1 MRIAVLDQSF
11 HIKTGS
17 FLFLLD
23 LLRRLGT
30 VDYFCVDIK
39 DLAEVADG
47 NYDVIILCQT
57 ECCGPYF
64 LARGKRTVIVP
75 MYDAC
80 ANMPEAYW
88 RAMAG
93 ARVIS
98 FCQKLH
104 VRMLACGLDS
114 IYLQYFPNPSTIKP
128 VEDFSNLR
136 GFLWQRSPR
145 EGFNWRL
152 ASRLCGLSLTSLHVH
167 LAADDNSNDRQML
180 PPDITTSEWGADSS
194 AYLAHMRKANV
205 FFAPRATEGIGMA
218 NLEAMA
224 HGMCVI
230 AHDDATANEYVRHQE
245 SGYLYDI
252 GNPANLGLTP
262 ARAQQCGRAARKT
275 VEDGYKRYNERVDEV
290 LAFISS
296 TPKPDPRYRYQFPPN
311 DFIRLAR
318 QIFADAPGMQAILTK
333 AEGRG
338 AFSESLA
345 RIRRRVR
352 RIPVLGPGA
361 KAIYGWVRE
370 KDA

>member
-114 IYLQYFPNPSTIKP
+114 IYLQYFPNPSTIKA

-136 GFLWQRSPR
+136 GFLWQRRPR

-152 ASRLCGLSLTSLHVH
+152 ASWLCGSSLTSLHVH
-167 LAADDNSNDRQML
+167 LASDHDNDDLEML
-180 PPDITTSEWGADSS
+180 PPGVTTSEWAAESS
-194 AYLAHMRKANV
+194 VYLAHMQTANV

-230 AHDDATANEYVRHQE
+230 AHDDATANEYIVHRE
-245 SGYLYDI
+245 NGYLYNI
-252 GNPANLGLTP
+252 ENPENIDLTP
-262 ARAQQCGRAARKT
+262 ARALQCGRAARKT
-275 VEDGYKRYNERVDEV
+275 VEDGYERYKEKLDY
-290 LAFISS
+290 LLSFISS
-296 TPKPDPRYRYQFPPN
+296 TPKPSPRYRHQFPPN
-311 DFIRLAR
+311 DFIHLAR
-318 QIFADAPGMQAILTK
+318 EIFADAPGMQWILTK
-333 AEGRG
+333 AEGRN
-338 AFSESLA
+338 AFIESLIRVKRRA
-345 RIRRRVR
+345 RQ
-352 RIPVLGPGA
+352 IPLLGP
-361 KAIYGWVRE
+361 KNIYSLLRGS
-370 KDA
+370 KY